1 MALIQI
7 NADMKRVAEALE
19 EIRDLLRQAFNPQ
32 PIEDFEPSTMED
44 LYNVD
49 DGTSYG
55 QTDVERYGPR
65 SNY

>member
-1 MALIQI
+1 
-7 NADMKRVAEALE
+7 
-19 EIRDLLRQAFNPQ
+19 LRQAFNPQ